1 MIGAQNSQ
9 SLTYI
14 SQIGGAEPAATP
26 RLVDITMRLQ
36 QAINQVR
43 ENAAMLHAKATA
55 IAGSL
60 PPQNQTVGNV
70 PVATPAVVP
79 NGAVEAI
86 EIALRELTDA
96 IGDLAAAER
105 RLNGLA

>member
-1 MIGAQNSQ
+1 MLGAQISQ
-9 SLTYI
+9 SPTYTA
-14 SQIGGAEPAATP
+14 QLGGAEPAVTP
-26 RLVDITMRLQ
+26 RLVDITQRLQ
-36 QAINQVR
+36 HAIGKVR

-60 PPQNQTVGNV
+60 PPSNSVIGGS
-70 PVATPAVVP
+70 PVATPAAVP

-86 EIALRELTDA
+86 EVALRELFDA
-96 IGDLAAAER
+96 IDDLAAAER